1 MRRIILIAAFV
12 SAGCAG
18 TTLSDAASTACK
30 GQSASNLAT
39 DAAVA
44 LNNPKAAEL
53 ASATSAYLGLLCKW

>member
-1 MRRIILIAAFV
+1 MRWTILTAALFV
-12 SAGCAG
+12 VGCAG

-30 GQSASNLAT
+30 GQSAANLAT
-39 DAAVA
+39 DAAVV